1 MRKAL
6 DTLQFVEKTQP
17 IEANVK
23 TRQVKFTVTDR
34 TRFNLT
40 EVREA
45 LKAQNFPDAK
55 VIAGPS

>member
-1 MRKAL
+1 VQKAL

-17 IEANVK
+17 IKANVK

-34 TRFNLT
+34 SRFDLAT
-40 EVREA
+40 IKEA